1 MLLPGGAVDLRSV
14 HSSRRKAI
22 RVEAS
27 RRLVRE
33 RAGRVGRAS
42 KVGCRLE
49 SGRARGG
56 GGRASEGRAWAADR
70 RGRRRLIFTIVSV
83 DSKVK

>member
-1 MLLPGGAVDLRSV
+1 MLYLLLPGGAVDLRSV

-33 RAGRVGRAS
+33 RAGRVGRAG

-49 SGRARGG
+49 AGRARGG
-56 GGRASEGRAWAADR
+56 GAGPGSGRQTAAFTA
-70 RGRRRLIFTIVSV
+70 LIAN
-83 DSKVK
+83 